1 MGQIGEPIKGMTDF
15 PEGERGV
22 IVTERLFKVL
32 AIGGEAHYGGTGKW
46 NLPAGKRPGKWM
58 TPIENPVPC
67 VRGYHLCR
75 ETDLIHWLGPV
86 IYEAE
91 ARGIIVEDDKK
102 IVAAEAR
109 LIRRV
114 TTWNEATARLFA
126 ADCAEAVLD
135 LFERRDAFSPAPR
148 RAIEA
153 ARKFARGEIS
163 PEELSAAWSAAES
176 AARSAAES
184 AATVR
189 LFEYLDEAVGNRI

>member
-114 TTWNEATARLFA
+114 TTWNETTARLFA
-126 ADCAEAVLD
+126 ADCAETVLD
-135 LFERRDAFSPAPR
+135 LFEKRDDSPAPR

-163 PEELSAAWSAAES
+163 PEVLSAAWLAAES